1 MANKKTTD
9 TATNPEVATATP
21 EPTQAPSKMAAGD
34 SLEES
39 INLDKNVT
47 ITSLAG
53 WNTSFPRLTSV
64 GDVLVPPYGS
74 TRLSTSEVIA
84 QVQSNRPL
92 FTGTDGAGSHA
103 TYYIN
108 DEQLR
113 RYLGFDAPD
122 GTASQKYLTEKLVKK
137 LFEAKSQRA
146 FEESFAELVKTRA
159 EKKYVIR
166 CIENLKI
173 NDFSKIRFAESYTGF
188 KVG

>member
-9 TATNPEVATATP
+9 TAVNPGIEPEVSANA
-21 EPTQAPSKMAAGD
+21 EDQD
-34 SLEES
+34 EN

-64 GDVLVPPYGS
+64 GDVVIPPYGS
-74 TRLSTSEVIA
+74 ARLTTNEVIA
-84 QVQSNRPL
+84 QVQNNRPL
-92 FTGTDGAGSHA
+92 FTGTDGSGSHA

-108 DEQLR
+108 DAQLR

-122 GTASQKYLTEKLVKK
+122 GSSTQIYLTEKAVKK
-137 LFEAKSQRA
+137 LFDTKTQKA
-146 FEESFAELVKTRA
+146 FEDSFAELIKTRA

-166 CIENLKI
+166 CIETLHI